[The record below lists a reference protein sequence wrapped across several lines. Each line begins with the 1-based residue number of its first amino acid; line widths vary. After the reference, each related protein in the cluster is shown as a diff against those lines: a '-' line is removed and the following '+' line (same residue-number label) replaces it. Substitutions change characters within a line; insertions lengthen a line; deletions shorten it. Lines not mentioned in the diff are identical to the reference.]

1 MSEGRAAAF
10 TQNIHPNTHED
21 DFRTP
26 AYLFDW
32 INDLFGPIQFDA
44 ACEDGVNNLAPA
56 LRLEATWPRHSTIYS
71 NPPFDSDSIVRW
83 FRKGRIHANNGGT
96 HIMCIPNKLCQVF
109 FTEMLPQC
117 DEVWML
123 GGRVD
128 FSGPYSV
135 AGGASRSGTVIIIQR
150 PRPAFDLCDGD
161 NRPLLRGAKLST
173 LKARYKLKQ
182 EEE

>member
-10 TQNIHPNTHED
+10 TKNIHPNTHED

-26 AYLFDW
+26 AYLFAW
-32 INDLFGPIQFDA
+32 INEQFGPIQFDG

-56 LRLEATWPRHSTIYS
+56 LRLEEEWPAQSVVYS

-83 FRKGRIHANNGGT
+83 FRKGREFGGT

-109 FTEMLPQC
+109 FAELLPQC
-117 DEVWML
+117 NEVWML
-123 GGRVD
+123 AGRVD

-135 AGGASRSGTVIIIQR
+135 AGGASRSGTVIIVQEPCTCDSCSR
-150 PRPAFDLCDGD
+150 PKLKVM
-161 NRPLLRGAKLST
+161 KLST
-173 LKARYKLKQ
+173 LKEKYG
-182 EEE
+182 